1 MFKLQLISISY
12 YEGIFIINVY
22 LMSESIKYKLRDK
35 LITEGEIIDEDF
47 GSALKKGMIGGA
59 MLGSL
64 MSSPSFGAEKSDK
77 EKEPA
82 RKVVSQHEFG
92 DITNQGI
99 SFLRTYLGLNKP
111 VKDLKDVD
119 FDNALKLI
127 DDSLVSTL
135 NNKIDSLNYG
145 DRIKNVENAMN
156 WVFADKGNRVDGKV
170 DKDLLVS
177 LIEFI
182 KGWKSRQRSGGEEI
196 KSGNK
201 IKPTVIP
208 YGLFK

>member
-1 MFKLQLISISY
+1 MFKLQLINISY
-12 YEGIFIINVY
+12 YEGIFIINDY
-22 LMSESIKYKLRDK
+22 LMSESIKYKLRNK

-64 MSSPSFGAEKSDK
+64 MSSPSFGAEKSGK
-77 EKEPA
+77 EKEPTP
-82 RKVVSQHEFG
+82 KVASQHEFG
-92 DITNQGI
+92 DITNDGI
-99 SFLRTYLGLNKP
+99 RFLRKHLRLDRP
-111 VKDLKDVD
+111 IKDLSNVD

-127 DDSLVSTL
+127 DDSLVLNL
-135 NNKIDSLNYG
+135 NNEVDSLNYG

-177 LIEFI
+177 LIEFL
-182 KGWKSRQRSGGEEI
+182 KEWKSRQRSGGEEI
-196 KSGNK
+196 KSDSK
-201 IKPTVIP
+201 VRPTVIP

>member
-1 MFKLQLISISY
+1 
-12 YEGIFIINVY
+12 
-22 LMSESIKYKLRDK
+22 MSQSIKYKLRNK

-92 DITNQGI
+92 DITNDGI
-99 SFLRTYLGLNKP
+99 RFLRKHLRLDRP
-111 VKDLKDVD
+111 IKDLSDVD
-119 FDNALKLI
+119 FDNALELI
-127 DDSLVSTL
+127 DDSLVLNL
-135 NNKIDSLNYG
+135 NNEVDSLNYG

-177 LIEFI
+177 LIEFL
-182 KGWKSRQRSGGEEI
+182 KEWKSRQRGGGKEV

-201 IKPTVIP
+201 VRPTVIP
-208 YGLFK
+208 YGVFK